1 MADPNKNGWL
11 QPASA
16 IKEHDDSDHWL
27 SVSDL
32 MAGLMMVFL
41 FISVALMLLSTIE
54 REKIKEVA
62 VAYQENQVAIY
73 NALVA
78 EFDKDLDRWG
88 AEIDKN
94 TLAFNFHSPEVLFA
108 MGDITLKDK
117 YKDILQD
124 FFPRYLEVLASY
136 QQSIDEIR
144 IEGHTSSVWNR
155 FVTADEAYFKNM
167 ELSQGRTRAVLEY
180 VYMLH
185 DAQYYFEKDWIK
197 KHIAAVGLSS
207 SRSIVDDNG
216 IENRERSRRVSF
228 RVVTNAEVQIR
239 RILEA
244 EG

>member
-1 MADPNKNGWL
+1 MADLNNWMK
-11 QPASA
+11 SA
-16 IKEHDDSDHWL
+16 KSLKEHDDSDHWL

-73 NALVA
+73 DALVS
-78 EFDKDLDRWG
+78 EFEKDLERWG

-94 TLAFNFHSPEVLFA
+94 TLSFNFHSPEVLFA
-108 MGDITLKDK
+108 MGDIALKDK
-117 YKDILQD
+117 YKDILED
-124 FFPRYLEVLASY
+124 FFPRYLEVLAAY
-136 QQSIDEIR
+136 KNSIGEIR

-185 DAQYYFEKDWIK
+185 KAHYYFEKDWIK

-207 SRSIVDDNG
+207 SRAIVDESG
-216 IENRERSRRVSF
+216 VENRERSRRVSF

-244 EG
+244 DG

>member
-1 MADPNKNGWL
+1 MADENKWL
-11 QPASA
+11 KSA
-16 IKEHDDSDHWL
+16 KSLKEHDDSDHWL

-54 REKIKEVA
+54 REKIRDVA

-73 NALVA
+73 NALVS
-78 EFDKDLDRWG
+78 EFDKDLERWG

-108 MGDITLKDK
+108 VGDILLKEK
-117 YKDILQD
+117 YKDILND
-124 FFPRYLEVLASY
+124 FFPRYLEVLSAY
-136 QQSIDEIR
+136 RDSIGEIR
-144 IEGHTSSVWNR
+144 IEGHTSSIWNR
-155 FVTADEAYFKNM
+155 FVSSDEAYFKNM

-185 DAQYYFEKDWIK
+185 KSQYYFDKVWIR

-207 SRSIVDDNG
+207 SRAVVDENG
-216 IENRERSRRVSF
+216 AENREKSRRVSF

-244 EG
+244 DG